1 MGAVDA
7 IKQDLLAKGVKY
19 CIGAYVDIHGVPKGK
34 IVPISHFEDFA
45 AGSELYTGYALDGLG
60 QSPNDDE
67 IASVPDLERGI
78 QLPWQK
84 EVAWFPADNT
94 YHGEPYLL
102 NTRTLLKK
110 VLAEAAARGWKFNL
124 GIECEVYFLK
134 LTDDGGLAVENPDD
148 NLMKPCYDVKR
159 FLDSYGLIDEI
170 ASTIEEMGWGLYSF
184 DHEDGNGQF
193 EFDFEYSDALT
204 MCDRYV
210 FFRYMAK
217 KIAAKYGLI
226 ATFMPKP
233 FADKTGNGAHFNMSL
248 ADIETGAN
256 LFKQADRSD
265 PHRLGLSQLGYQY
278 TAGILKHGRA
288 LCAAW
293 APTVNSYKRL
303 VRRGLMGYYSW
314 APVFNSFG
322 TNNRTNSV
330 RIPMAGGRV
339 ESRNAD
345 SACNPYLAAAL
356 ALAAG
361 MEGIEGQ
368 LDPGAPRS
376 ENLYA
381 YSDDQLADIGV
392 QSLPRSL
399 GEAIDAF
406 AGDPFITQVLGQEL
420 RDEFLKYKSAEW
432 EEYNLT
438 ISPWEIK
445 KYARL
450 Y

>member
-1 MGAVDA
+1 
-7 IKQDLLAKGVKY
+7 
-19 CIGAYVDIHGVPKGK
+19 
-34 IVPISHFEDFA
+34 
-45 AGSELYTGYALDGLG
+45 
-60 QSPNDDE
+60 
-67 IASVPDLERGI
+67 
-78 QLPWQK
+78 
-84 EVAWFPADNT
+84 
-94 YHGEPYLL
+94 
-102 NTRTLLKK
+102 
-110 VLAEAAARGWKFNL
+110 
-124 GIECEVYFLK
+124 
-134 LTDDGGLAVENPDD
+134 
-148 NLMKPCYDVKR
+148 
-159 FLDSYGLIDEI
+159 
-170 ASTIEEMGWGLYSF
+170 
-184 DHEDGNGQF
+184 
-193 EFDFEYSDALT
+193 
-204 MCDRYV
+204 
-210 FFRYMAK
+210 
-217 KIAAKYGLI
+217 
-226 ATFMPKP
+226 
-233 FADKTGNGAHFNMSL
+233 
-248 ADIETGAN
+248 
-256 LFKQADRSD
+256 
-265 PHRLGLSQLGYQY
+265 
-278 TAGILKHGRA
+278 
-288 LCAAW
+288 
-293 APTVNSYKRL
+293 
-303 VRRGLMGYYSW
+303 
-314 APVFNSFG
+314 
-322 TNNRTNSV
+322 
-330 RIPMAGGRV
+330 MAGGRV